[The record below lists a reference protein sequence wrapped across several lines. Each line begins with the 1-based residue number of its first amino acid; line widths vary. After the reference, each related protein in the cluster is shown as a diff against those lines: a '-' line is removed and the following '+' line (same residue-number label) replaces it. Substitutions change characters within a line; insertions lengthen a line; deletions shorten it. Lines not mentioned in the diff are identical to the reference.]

1 MHYIDFISLFV
12 HESHPREASSTNT
25 NHMWRFQGPDK
36 LTGLLIICVSRE
48 RNVIHRHLQR
58 KFLPWHGCDLFRFRH
73 DMLGKKKRVSLT
85 KKQNKTKKKLG
96 VSYRHC
102 KSKALHFKYQWNVT
116 NGQIRCEEW
125 KNLQF
130 HKMHAP
136 KQKHSMHNTHG
147 QWIREFVLL
156 PDTSQYNLHWNY
168 NTCVWLLAL
177 KAKLDTSV
185 AHSC

>member
-12 HESHPREASSTNT
+12 HESHPGEASSMNT

-85 KKQNKTKKKLG
+85 KKQNKTKKNWESPTDIVNPRLYI
-96 VSYRHC
+96 S
-102 KSKALHFKYQWNVT
+102 NT
-116 NGQIRCEEW
+116 NEMLLTARFDVKNGKTSNFTKCMHPNRNTACTTHMANGYGSLSFFQI
-125 KNLQF
+125 
-130 HKMHAP
+130 HP
-136 KQKHSMHNTHG
+136 NT
-147 QWIREFVLL
+147 ICIEIITRVCDF
-156 PDTSQYNLHWNY
+156 
-168 NTCVWLLAL
+168 
-177 KAKLDTSV
+177 
-185 AHSC
+185 